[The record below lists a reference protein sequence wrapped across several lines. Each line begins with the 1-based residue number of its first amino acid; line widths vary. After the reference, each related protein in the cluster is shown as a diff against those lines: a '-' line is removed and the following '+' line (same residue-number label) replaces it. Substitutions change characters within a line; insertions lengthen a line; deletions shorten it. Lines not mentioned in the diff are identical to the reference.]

1 MRHGIEASFESPVL
15 DELRREN
22 AERREQAEKARF
34 CQKVADIIAFMF
46 GADAVLMLG
55 PYDGTD
61 VLFTGILIVLLIMSA
76 ITAHFFALAYKEEAD
91 ELGQGRFEPW
101 QR

>member
-1 MRHGIEASFESPVL
+1 MNRGIEASFESEVFE
-15 DELRREN
+15 ELRREN

-34 CQKVADIIAFMF
+34 CQKVADIIAFVF
-46 GADAVLMLG
+46 GADAVLVLG
-55 PYDGTD
+55 TFDGSD
-61 VLFTGILIVLLIMSA
+61 KLFVGALVALLVMSA

-91 ELGQGRFEPW
+91 ELGEGWEPW